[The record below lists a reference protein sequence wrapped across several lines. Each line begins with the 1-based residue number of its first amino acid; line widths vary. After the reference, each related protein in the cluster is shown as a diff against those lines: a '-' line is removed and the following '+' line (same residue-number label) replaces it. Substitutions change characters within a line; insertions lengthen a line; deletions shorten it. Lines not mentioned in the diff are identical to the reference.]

1 MFIILSVPRS
11 TKKFTAHQCSTTHLI
26 NQPSPALHRFKP
38 AVPSPRLSNPFRHQC
53 DGSSRR
59 HATA

>member
-1 MFIILSVPRS
+1 MFVILSVPRS
-11 TKKFTAHQCSTTHLI
+11 TKKFAHQCSTTHLV
-26 NQPSPALHRFKP
+26 NQPSPALHRFN
-38 AVPSPRLSNPFRHQC
+38 AVPFPRLSNPFRHQC